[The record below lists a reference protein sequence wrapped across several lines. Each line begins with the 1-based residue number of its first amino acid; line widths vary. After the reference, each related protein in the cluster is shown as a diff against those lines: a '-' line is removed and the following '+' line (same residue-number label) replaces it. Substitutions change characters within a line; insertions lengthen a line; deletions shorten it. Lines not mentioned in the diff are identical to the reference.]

1 MKKTIS
7 LLVFLSVFQTYN
19 TISAQ
24 KYENKEYN
32 ATLATE
38 LKADDYGMKK
48 YVIASYFDVFL
59 IHRLHNNDFPT
70 GRLRKFP
77 HILLQISLNYSDS
90 TAKI

>member
-48 YVIASYFDVFL
+48 YVMAF
-59 IHRLHNNDFPT
+59 
-70 GRLRKFP
+70 
-77 HILLQISLNYSDS
+77 
-90 TAKI
+90 